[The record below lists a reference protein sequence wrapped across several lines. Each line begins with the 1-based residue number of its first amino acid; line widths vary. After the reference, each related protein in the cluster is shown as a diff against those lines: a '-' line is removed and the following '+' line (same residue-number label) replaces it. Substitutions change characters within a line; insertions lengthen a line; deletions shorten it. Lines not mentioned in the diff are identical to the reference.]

1 MDKNEIFEQIKVY
14 LEELFDIDPSTVT
27 LESHIADDLELDSID
42 AVDLIVHLQ
51 NKIKKRVSPENFK
64 NVRTIGD
71 IVDVIDQLW
80 NKEQ

>member
-14 LEELFDIDPSTVT
+14 LEELFDIDPNTVT
-27 LESHIADDLELDSID
+27 LDSHIVDDLELDSID

-71 IVDVIDQLW
+71 IVDVIAQLW
-80 NKEQ
+80 NNE

>member
-1 MDKNEIFEQIKVY
+1 MDKNEIFKQIKVY
-14 LEELFDIDPSTVT
+14 LEELFDIDPNTVT
-27 LESHIADDLELDSID
+27 LDSHIVDDLELDSID

-71 IVDVIDQLW
+71 IVDVIAQLW
-80 NKEQ
+80 NNE

>member
-27 LESHIADDLELDSID
+27 LESHIVDDLELDSID

>member
-27 LESHIADDLELDSID
+27 LESHIVDDLELDSID

-71 IVDVIDQLW
+71 IVDVIEQLW
-80 NKEQ
+80 NKDQ

>member
-1 MDKNEIFEQIKVY
+1 MDKNEIFEQVKVY
-14 LEELFDIDPSTVT
+14 LEELFDIDPNTVT
-27 LESHIADDLELDSID
+27 FDSHIVDDLELDSID

-71 IVDVIDQLW
+71 IVDVIAQLW
-80 NKEQ
+80 NNE

>member
-1 MDKNEIFEQIKVY
+1 MTKNEIFEQIKVY
-14 LEELFDIDPSTVT
+14 LEELFDIEPEKVT
-27 LESHIADDLELDSID
+27 MQSHIVDDLGLDSID

-51 NKIKKRVSPENFK
+51 NKIKKRVSPESFK

-80 NKEQ
+80 NKAE

>member
-27 LESHIADDLELDSID
+27 LESHIVDDLELDSID

-71 IVDVIDQLW
+71 IVDVIEQLW